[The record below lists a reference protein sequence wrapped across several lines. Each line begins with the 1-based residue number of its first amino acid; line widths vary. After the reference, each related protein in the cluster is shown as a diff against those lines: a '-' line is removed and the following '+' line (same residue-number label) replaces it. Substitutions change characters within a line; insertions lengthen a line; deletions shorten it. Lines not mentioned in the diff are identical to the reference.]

1 MSVGRDPPTCGAEAS
16 AAAITSRG
24 TKKQTCRSKNVAAAP
39 RPGKVRE
46 GLAQGLAASPV

>member
-24 TKKQTCRSKNVAAAP
+24 TKNKRADQKNVAAAP
-39 RPGKVRE
+39 RPGKVK
-46 GLAQGLAASPV
+46 AWPASPV